1 MNSTE
6 HKPNET
12 ATKVPP
18 LGRPVIITGGGDGGD
33 HIDCSLVRKNLLP
46 VKYLGAQ
53 ILMPIRYF
61 IFEGRRD
68 LYYKITYKCILFI
81 NFEKKHNYQFL
92 GFFLKHLPLL
102 FSLKRDTTLNVLS

>member
-1 MNSTE
+1 MATQLTLLNSVKWTYRSVKIKTFKRLKKNSTE

-18 LGRPVIITGGGDGGD
+18 LGRPVIITGGGDGGG
-33 HIDCSLVRKNLLP
+33 HIDCSLVRRNLLP

-53 ILMPIRYF
+53 ILVPIRYF

-68 LYYKITYKCILFI
+68 LYYENRHKCILFI
-81 NFEKKHNYQFL
+81 NFEKKA
-92 GFFLKHLPLL
+92 
-102 FSLKRDTTLNVLS
+102 